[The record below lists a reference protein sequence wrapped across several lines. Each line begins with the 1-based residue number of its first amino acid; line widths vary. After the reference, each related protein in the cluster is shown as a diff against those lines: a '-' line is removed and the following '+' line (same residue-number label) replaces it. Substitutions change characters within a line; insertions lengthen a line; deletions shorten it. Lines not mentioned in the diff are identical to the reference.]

1 MRAGLAWAGLGL
13 VVVGTGCSHSP
24 QSSSL
29 FASKTSQSIAVV
41 SGETGEPVAGASV
54 TVGSVR
60 FRADEHGR
68 VELGPSSGPIA
79 VHSDRYLLRETDLS
93 TERTV
98 TLWPT
103 RPEYPDDYVRTL
115 LYKEAASTREGG
127 SSSPDAPLMRVTAAT
142 VTIALEPS
150 LWADERARAVHER
163 AAAVLNE
170 ATDGRVRFAVGPSA
184 AGTVVFRTS
193 VDSNA
198 TAAGALTYRD
208 LQRSAVVGG
217 RIVYA
222 NLPAARSERF
232 VAHEL
237 GHVLGLQHSSR
248 AADLMYFRA
257 AQEAAAAFSA
267 HERLSIRLLLQRN
280 AGNRYP
286 DNDRATFGASSGRT
300 ISIVTD

>member
-1 MRAGLAWAGLGL
+1 ML
-13 VVVGTGCSHSP
+13 
-24 QSSSL
+24 
-29 FASKTSQSIAVV
+29 
-41 SGETGEPVAGASV
+41 SGETGLAVQGVWLE
-54 TVGSVR
+54 VGTARLRGDS
-60 FRADEHGR
+60 DGR
-68 VELGPSSGPIA
+68 LDLGFTPDGPIELHA
-79 VHSDRYLLRETDLS
+79 DGYLVRETELS
-93 TERTV
+93 SEATV

-103 RPEYPDDYVRTL
+103 RPDYPDDYVRTL
-115 LYKEAASTREGG
+115 LYKEAASTRDAG
-127 SSSPDAPLMRVTAAT
+127 STASDGPMMRVTGAT
-142 VTIALEPS
+142 VTLALAPS
-150 LWADERARAVHER
+150 LWADAAVRGAHER

-170 ATDGRVRFAVGPSA
+170 ATEGRVRFV
-184 AGTVVFRTS
+184 AGTSTAGAVVFRAS
-193 VDSNA
+193 VDPSA

-222 NLPAARSERF
+222 SLSAARSERF

-257 AQEAAAAFSA
+257 AEEAAAAFSP

-286 DNDRATFGASSGRT
+286 DNDRATVGASSART
-300 ISIVTD
+300 VSVVTD